1 MKTQSILI
9 LITVFLF
16 TACNSK
22 TEKETTK
29 TSLTTIGT
37 AKDSSHSETD
47 KKTSN
52 AETNLLEGL
61 VERNLPITD
70 STNFDNFEKSGIR
83 DKGFLKLIKFDSRR
97 KDATNYR
104 LNYKIPFSENFT
116 SVVITY
122 KGSENE
128 LFTILLTVDKN
139 DKIID
144 KLEIAYDEIAESAFG
159 KTSKIEKDKIIVT
172 SSNWMI
178 EEKPIFKDETYV
190 LDKTGKFEKMKN

>member
-1 MKTQSILI
+1 MKKLTTLF

-16 TACNSK
+16 YACDSK
-22 TEKETTK
+22 TEKKATE
-29 TSLTTIGT
+29 SV
-37 AKDSSHSETD
+37 AKDSIPAKVD
-47 KKTSN
+47 KEIPIAK
-52 AETNLLEGL
+52 TNLLANL
-61 VERNLPITD
+61 PIRNFPITD
-70 STNFDNFEKSGIR
+70 STTFDNFEKSGIR
-83 DKGFLKLIKFDSRR
+83 DNGFLKSIKFDPGR
-97 KDATNYR
+97 KEETNFR

-122 KGSENE
+122 KGGENE

>member
-1 MKTQSILI
+1 MKKLTTLF
-9 LITVFLF
+9 LITAFLF
-16 TACNSK
+16 YACDSK
-22 TEKETTK
+22 TEKKATE
-29 TSLTTIGT
+29 SV
-37 AKDSSHSETD
+37 AKDSIPAKVD
-47 KKTSN
+47 KEIPIAK
-52 AETNLLEGL
+52 TNLLANL
-61 VERNLPITD
+61 PIRNFPITD
-70 STNFDNFEKSGIR
+70 STTFDNFEKSGIR
-83 DKGFLKLIKFDSRR
+83 DNGFLKSIKFDPRR
-97 KDATNYR
+97 KDATNFR

-122 KGSENE
+122 RGGENE

-159 KTSKIEKDKIIVT
+159 KTSKIEKDKIVVT
-172 SSNWMI
+172 NSNWMI

>member
-1 MKTQSILI
+1 MNTRSILI

-16 TACNSK
+16 TACNSQN
-22 TEKETTK
+22 EKETTK
-29 TSLTTIGT
+29 TSLTTTGT
-37 AKDSSHSETD
+37 AKDSSHTQTD
-47 KKTSN
+47 KEISN
-52 AETNLLEGL
+52 VETNLPGSL

-70 STNFDNFEKSGIR
+70 STNFDNFEKFGMR
-83 DKGFLKLIKFDSRR
+83 DKGFLKRIKFDPRR
-97 KDATNYR
+97 KDATNFR

-122 KGSENE
+122 KGGENE

-159 KTSKIEKDKIIVT
+159 KTSKIEKDKIVVT
-172 SSNWMI
+172 SSNWMNA
-178 EEKPIFKDETYV
+178 EKPIFKDETYV